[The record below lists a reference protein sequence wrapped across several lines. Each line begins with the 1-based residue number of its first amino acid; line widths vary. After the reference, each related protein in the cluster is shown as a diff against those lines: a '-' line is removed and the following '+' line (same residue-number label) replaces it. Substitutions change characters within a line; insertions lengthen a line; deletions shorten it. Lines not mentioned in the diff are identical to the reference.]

1 MANTPNPHPTSA
13 HVAVHA
19 AVTEQAR
26 LTREAVIDLLGRDAR
41 PSFDSADAVVSY
53 ALGLPGQGEAF
64 RLEKGLQALDAEAL
78 AALLP
83 RVEGML
89 ALARAYAAHRRG

>member
-1 MANTPNPHPTSA
+1 MAHGPNPHPTST
-13 HVAVHA
+13 HVAVQA
-19 AVTEQAR
+19 AVTERSR
-26 LTREAVIDLLGRDAR
+26 LVREVVIDLLGRGAR
-41 PSFDSADAVVSY
+41 PSFDIADAVVSD
-53 ALGLPGQGEAF
+53 ALGLPGEGEAF

-89 ALARAYAAHRRG
+89 ALAQAYAAHRRA

>member
-26 LTREAVIDLLGRDAR
+26 LTREAVIDLLGRTV
-41 PSFDSADAVVSY
+41 PTGFDIADAMVSD
-53 ALGLPGQGEAF
+53 ALGLPGEGEAF
-64 RLEKGLQALDAEAL
+64 RLEKGLQALDTEAL

-89 ALARAYAAHRRG
+89 ALAQAYAAHRRA